1 MNHIATQITSLQ
13 EDKEEDQ
20 SFSYWNPFLFNGT
33 HMKMLKKG
41 REKPASFQEGYT
53 LQAGN
58 KINSLSENKDTT
70 SLRKSIP
77 Y

>member
-20 SFSYWNPFLFNGT
+20 SFSYWNSFLFNGT

-41 REKPASFQEGYT
+41 REKTASFQEGYT

-58 KINSLSENKDTT
+58 KINS
-70 SLRKSIP
+70 
-77 Y
+77 